1 MNEVGNHNGRVCPIC
16 SNGYATL
23 TNHATRDASKVDCP
37 QCGNFIISR
46 SAIINLGN
54 GDDTNRWKV
63 SAWINEFWPP
73 LVTSGDV
80 DLALASTVPSL
91 HHRADRMLRAIAAK
105 FNLERSLR

>member
-54 GDDTNRWKV
+54 GAGEH
-63 SAWINEFWPP
+63 SSFFASS
-73 LVTSGDV
+73 SGSDV
-80 DLALASTVPSL
+80 AGDS
-91 HHRADRMLRAIAAK
+91 R
-105 FNLERSLR
+105 